1 MLKTP
6 RSRNSSSSFQTL
18 KNFRP
23 LRCPKL
29 DWERPLLLSPLCE
42 EGLGSLRRG
51 GVSRLIFWAR
61 WSGEPIWEDDTLGV
75 DDDQSAFRTGDEGS
89 NASSPREEQ
98 VAQLTILFLQLFV
111 LQMSRLFPIACS
123 TGKKQIS
130 TRIGGSHTLL
140 YVCTHRVN
148 AQLTQ
153 VCYPIPHVKWGG
165 GETHCS
171 IPLFT
176 PPGEEETN
184 WKQPLS
190 PLPPSP
196 NAQQQPMESPEEGA
210 HTCLSPIH
218 TLHTQRRKKSNTG
231 QKEEE
236 VIIPP
241 LLPLSPLS
249 ELNEPS
255 CVFQNRIGSG
265 RSVASGQ
272 RMSSKFTKKR

>member
-1 MLKTP
+1 MVVKFARNIAGKVLKTP
-6 RSRNSSSSFQTL
+6 RSRNSNSSS
-18 KNFRP
+18 NFEEFSSSSLSQIGLGETP
-23 LRCPKL
+23 
-29 DWERPLLLSPLCE
+29 LLSPLC

-61 WSGEPIWEDDTLGV
+61 WSGEPIWEEDTLGV
-75 DDDQSAFRTGDEGS
+75 DDDQSAVRTGDEGS
-89 NASSPREEQ
+89 DASSPREEQ

-153 VCYPIPHVKWGG
+153 VRHPIPHVKWGG

-176 PPGEEETN
+176 PPGEEEAN

-196 NAQQQPMESPEEGA
+196 NAQQQPMEASEEGA

-218 TLHTQRRKKSNTG
+218 TLHTQRRKK
-231 QKEEE
+231 
-236 VIIPP
+236 
-241 LLPLSPLS
+241 
-249 ELNEPS
+249 
-255 CVFQNRIGSG
+255 NRTQD
-265 RSVASGQ
+265 R
-272 RMSSKFTKKR
+272 KRRRL